1 MEKELTEAL
10 MDFYQKILAPEFM
23 EIKKEQIENRGKLAD
38 VIGHFDSVYQR
49 FDRLEDEYHTITYG
63 LKRIEDQ
70 LEGDERDRETIEKRF
85 QELKRQFEGMQL
97 KLAAIEKE
105 IAKSHKNL

>member
-1 MEKELTEAL
+1 MKKEMSEAL
-10 MDFYQKILAPEFM
+10 MDFYDKILAPEFA
-23 EIKKEQIENRGKLAD
+23 ELKKEQTENSGKIVEML
-38 VIGHFDSVYQR
+38 GHFDSVYKK

-63 LKRIEDQ
+63 LKRIEDK
-70 LEGDERDRETIEKRF
+70 LDGDLKNRKDIEGRF

-105 IAKSHKNL
+105 IAKPQKRV